1 MKKTLFS
8 HLFIYILSGSIL
20 VIGLFSLMTFQIAGD
35 RFDDYLSD
43 RFLAEREEVVESI
56 ESAYLGDN
64 TWDKQLLDVVLQN
77 AMHNHI
83 VLRLEDSEG
92 DDIISQESSP
102 RRQHMRGMRMGGLT
116 PGEDWLE
123 EEVTL
128 EIQGEQAGT
137 LFLTYPGI
145 QSYSA
150 EEEGFL
156 EELMWLIFMMGVLS
170 VVIAVLLAYLIS
182 KRLSRPIAETSQM
195 TQALAKGERITHT
208 SANENIRELASL
220 HNSVMTLA
228 EQLEQQKQI
237 RDQLASDLAH
247 EVRTPLTALQGN
259 IEAMIDGVWEATPER
274 LISLNNQVKRL
285 THLVQLIDQ
294 LETTDAASGKLAIE
308 NVKLKELVE
317 TSVLAFE
324 QQANEKAIRM
334 SYHIPNII
342 IEADK
347 NKLAQVL
354 TNLLVNAIKFTPEK
368 GSITVDAKEEKDT
381 LLLTVRDTGM
391 GIPPENQPFVF
402 ERFYQVEPS
411 RNSELSGQGIGLAVV
426 KSIIEAHQ
434 GSIELN
440 SQMGQGTAFIIRLPL
455 KQ

>member
-20 VIGLFSLMTFQIAGD
+20 VIGLFSFLTFQIAGD

-43 RFLAEREEVVESI
+43 RFLAEREEVVESV
-56 ESAYLGDN
+56 ESAYSGGN
-64 TWDKQLLDVVLQN
+64 TWDEQLLEVIFQN

-83 VLRLEDSEG
+83 IVRLVDAEG
-92 DDIISQESSP
+92 DEIISQESP
-102 RRQHMRGMRMGGLT
+102 MRQHMRGMRRSGLT
-116 PGEDWLE
+116 SGEDWLE
-123 EEVTL
+123 EEIPL
-128 EIQGEQAGT
+128 EIDGEDAGT
-137 LFLTYPGI
+137 LLLTYPGI

-156 EELMWLIFMMGVLS
+156 QDLMQLIFLMGVLS
-170 VVIAVLLAYLIS
+170 VAIAALLAYLIS

-195 TQALAKGERITHT
+195 TQALAKGERIKHK
-208 SANENIRELASL
+208 SANENIRELAAL

-228 EQLEQQKQI
+228 KQLEQQKQI

-259 IEAMIDGVWEATPER
+259 IEAMIDGVWEATTER
-274 LISLNNQVKRL
+274 LNSLNDQVKRL
-285 THLVQLIDQ
+285 SHLVQLIDQ
-294 LETTDAASGKLAIE
+294 LETTDADSGTLDI
-308 NVKLKELVE
+308 VKINLRELVE

-324 QQANEKAIRM
+324 QQATGKAIRM
-334 SYHIPNII
+334 SYHIPNIN

-354 TNLLVNAIKFTPEK
+354 TNLLANAIKFTPEK
-368 GSITVDAKEEKDT
+368 GAITVDAKEENDT
-381 LLLTVRDTGM
+381 LLLTVRDTGV

-426 KSIIEAHQ
+426 KNIIEAHH
-434 GSIELN
+434 GTIEVD
-440 SQMGQGTAFIIRLPL
+440 SQTGQGTAFIIRLPL